1 MPYPTG
7 DINQDGI
14 VNAIDLSLLVSRWN
28 TNDPD
33 ADLNNDGTVNAIDLS
48 LLVSNWG
55 ATGTPTGTALL
66 VTNESTLS
74 AGNQALQSRLVSLG
88 YSVTTRL
95 DSAPVDYTGMDV
107 VVFGS
112 ITGGN
117 INGKYANPP
126 IGVVSVDSWTHFGLG
141 TAIGFQN
148 TVTTLQVTN
157 TAHPLSGGLSNGN
170 HVVYNTP
177 GYLVWST
184 NHNTATAITIATNP
198 GQPTQP
204 IVFGYE
210 AGSMMVNH
218 YATTRHVGMG
228 LHKDVRA
235 NMSAAGW
242 TLFDAAVAWARAS
255 TYVAPPPPAAPTGL
269 TATAS
274 STQVSLTWN
283 TVAGAA
289 SYNVKRSTT
298 SGGPYTTIQSNVT
311 TTSFT
316 NTGLTNGTTYYYVV
330 SAVNTQ
336 GESANSSQVSATPV
350 VASSK
355 LGVYMDTTTLQR
367 MRTRA
372 TSGPYRVAGD
382 VSPNSPGYWN
392 DHIVPQSNTFYS
404 NPLAYVHNPS
414 FSGEWSISNGGFP
427 NSSAKIVLDCA
438 QIRALVGGN
447 LTHRTAVRDWVVA
460 QVNASNFQWSDL
472 SKFPMGHTYKEES
485 GQSQDSNGSYNSVM
499 GDQGHGGA
507 TWLRIVAYAFSNLE
521 AWSLDAGQPSM
532 FTAAQKNQAL
542 SWLYHGARY
551 FQAWADRNSAVIW
564 GYNNDRFNLIFN
576 NRLGGNLRTVWWN
589 ADGSAGRQV
598 DVQPHYSYNNRYA
611 QTHATAFVISQL
623 CIDHSWAPPA
633 GKITPIQLR
642 ARTVQRLKEMI
653 ITCLHPDGT
662 YPDQDRDLPP
672 EGSEVGLAYTA
683 NTLGA
688 HAAMAN
694 VAMLAGDDSLW
705 TWETTQGY
713 NAATT
718 GSPPNFPGD
727 KGLRW
732 YMRVVANYHT
742 DAYNRYATNTGNSD
756 DRQDGRKPRTNPTW
770 YGVAF
775 TYAFSQDWYWKDE
788 LVKQACLRTHA
799 ATPAYPSSPSYPG
812 WTSPNAEVAGLF
824 QFQQDVI

>member
-1 MPYPTG
+1 MYPTG
-7 DINQDGI
+7 DINQDGT

-95 DSAPVDYTGMDV
+95 DSAPVDYTGMDI

-210 AGSMMVNH
+210 AGSH
-218 YATTRHVGMG
+218 DGQATTLLPGM
-228 LHKDVRA
+228 LVWDSIKT
-235 NMSAAGW
+235 SEPTCLLPAGPS
-242 TLFDAAVAWARAS
+242 LMPLS
-255 TYVAPPPPAAPTGL
+255 PGQEPPPTWLHHHQLPQPASPPLPAD
-269 TATAS
+269 
-274 STQVSLTWN
+274 TQVSLTWN

-336 GESANSSQVSATPV
+336 GESANSSA
-350 VASSK
+350 
-355 LGVYMDTTTLQR
+355 
-367 MRTRA
+367 
-372 TSGPYRVAGD
+372 
-382 VSPNSPGYWN
+382 
-392 DHIVPQSNTFYS
+392 
-404 NPLAYVHNPS
+404 
-414 FSGEWSISNGGFP
+414 GEW
-427 NSSAKIVLDCA
+427 
-438 QIRALVGGN
+438 
-447 LTHRTAVRDWVVA
+447 
-460 QVNASNFQWSDL
+460 
-472 SKFPMGHTYKEES
+472 
-485 GQSQDSNGSYNSVM
+485 
-499 GDQGHGGA
+499 
-507 TWLRIVAYAFSNLE
+507 
-521 AWSLDAGQPSM
+521 DAGC
-532 FTAAQKNQAL
+532 
-542 SWLYHGARY
+542 GE
-551 FQAWADRNSAVIW
+551 W
-564 GYNNDRFNLIFN
+564 GRGRLNN
-576 NRLGGNLRTVWWN
+576 
-589 ADGSAGRQV
+589 ACCRQR
-598 DVQPHYSYNNRYA
+598 S
-611 QTHATAFVISQL
+611 I
-623 CIDHSWAPPA
+623 
-633 GKITPIQLR
+633 
-642 ARTVQRLKEMI
+642 
-653 ITCLHPDGT
+653 
-662 YPDQDRDLPP
+662 
-672 EGSEVGLAYTA
+672 A
-683 NTLGA
+683 N
-688 HAAMAN
+688 
-694 VAMLAGDDSLW
+694 
-705 TWETTQGY
+705 GY
-713 NAATT
+713 
-718 GSPPNFPGD
+718 
-727 KGLRW
+727 R
-732 YMRVVANYHT
+732 
-742 DAYNRYATNTGNSD
+742 
-756 DRQDGRKPRTNPTW
+756 
-770 YGVAF
+770 
-775 TYAFSQDWYWKDE
+775 
-788 LVKQACLRTHA
+788 
-799 ATPAYPSSPSYPG
+799 
-812 WTSPNAEVAGLF
+812 
-824 QFQQDVI
+824 

>member
-1 MPYPTG
+1 MYPTG

-235 NMSAAGW
+235 NMTAAGW

-269 TATAS
+269 TATAGD
-274 STQVSLTWN
+274 TQVSLTWN

-289 SYNVKRSTT
+289 SYTIKRSTT

-336 GESANSSQVSATPV
+336 GESANSSQVSGVPV
-350 VASSK
+350 VGSGGGGEGVFLYSSSQITMFQDRMLYGPYKSTGDAGHGGPYSPGDGDRALAAANAFIANPTSYRWASTVPLTTSSPFPDYLVFLANRAAWCYMTLPNHPNRNAWRDAYK
-355 LGVYMDTTTLQR
+355 AHLLWHANHANHDFANSNHYPHTYSAGADGPIFRMGGWMRCMIQGYDMLGRDVFTSSERATLDRFFYTWANWVSHWVVLNVGKYSSRISGWLSGDYTSTNSDWLVFSGSLSADNPYDGGPRMSTSSMNQTNRHGSVHNSGAYIAAYLKYHGIVPSTAGTQPSYGWWTPDQIVTRYAHIAKIYINYSLYPHGITGDFHRAIPPDRAWLGVAYSGSEQAAPLGIAKYLARVGDMSVWNYSTTYGAHNQGGSPTTITG
-367 MRTRA
+367 RTGFPAKNLHWMAHSYARYYNG
-372 TSGPYRVAGD
+372 TSGWNRRVQGYEMFRTGEVKD
-382 VSPNSPGYWN
+382 IFNSVIAAAVYPTDMTLRNSWRRDG
-392 DHIVPQSNTFYS
+392 
-404 NPLAYVHNPS
+404 
-414 FSGEWSISNGGFP
+414 GGFP
-427 NSSAKIVLDCA
+427 AYPQNP
-438 QIRALVGGN
+438 VGYSP
-447 LTHRTAVRDWVVA
+447 
-460 QVNASNFQWSDL
+460 AS
-472 SKFPMGHTYKEES
+472 M
-485 GQSQDSNGSYNSVM
+485 
-499 GDQGHGGA
+499 
-507 TWLRIVAYAFSNLE
+507 
-521 AWSLDAGQPSM
+521 
-532 FTAAQKNQAL
+532 
-542 SWLYHGARY
+542 SWEGK
-551 FQAWADRNSAVIW
+551 
-564 GYNNDRFNLIFN
+564 
-576 NRLGGNLRTVWWN
+576 LRTTM
-589 ADGSAGRQV
+589 GL
-598 DVQPHYSYNNRYA
+598 
-611 QTHATAFVISQL
+611 IEL
-623 CIDHSWAPPA
+623 AP
-633 GKITPIQLR
+633 
-642 ARTVQRLKEMI
+642 
-653 ITCLHPDGT
+653 
-662 YPDQDRDLPP
+662 
-672 EGSEVGLAYTA
+672 
-683 NTLGA
+683 
-688 HAAMAN
+688 
-694 VAMLAGDDSLW
+694 
-705 TWETTQGY
+705 
-713 NAATT
+713 
-718 GSPPNFPGD
+718 
-727 KGLRW
+727 
-732 YMRVVANYHT
+732 
-742 DAYNRYATNTGNSD
+742 
-756 DRQDGRKPRTNPTW
+756 
-770 YGVAF
+770 
-775 TYAFSQDWYWKDE
+775 
-788 LVKQACLRTHA
+788 
-799 ATPAYPSSPSYPG
+799 
-812 WTSPNAEVAGLF
+812 
-824 QFQQDVI
+824 

>member
-1 MPYPTG
+1 MYPTG

-210 AGSMMVNH
+210 AGSVMVSH

-235 NMSAAGW
+235 NMTAAGW

-269 TATAS
+269 TATAGD
-274 STQVSLTWN
+274 TQVSLTWN

-289 SYNVKRSTT
+289 SYTIKRSTT

-336 GESANSSQVSATPV
+336 GESANSSQVSGVPV
-350 VASSK
+350 VGSGGGGEGVFLYSSSQIT
-355 LGVYMDTTTLQR
+355 MFQDR
-367 MRTRA
+367 MLY
-372 TSGPYRVAGD
+372 GPYKSTGD
-382 VSPNSPGYWN
+382 
-392 DHIVPQSNTFYS
+392 
-404 NPLAYVHNPS
+404 A
-414 FSGEWSISNGGFP
+414 
-427 NSSAKIVLDCA
+427 
-438 QIRALVGGN
+438 
-447 LTHRTAVRDWVVA
+447 
-460 QVNASNFQWSDL
+460 
-472 SKFPMGHTYKEES
+472 
-485 GQSQDSNGSYNSVM
+485 
-499 GDQGHGGA
+499 GHGGPYSPGDGDRA
-507 TWLRIVAYAFSNLE
+507 LAAANAFIANPTDYRFVHTAPFVQSTAKEPPYLTYLANRAAWCYMTLPNHPNRNAWRDAYKAHLL
-521 AWSLDAGQPSM
+521 WHAGQPDHDWSNSSNYPETVPAACLNPM
-532 FTAAQKNQAL
+532 FRLGGWMKCMAMGYDMLGRDSFTAAERATLDRWFYGWANWVAHWMVNTVGQYPSRVSGWLSGNYSSTFSGHVGWGTTGAQYPYDGGPQISVSSMNQTNRHGAVN
-542 SWLYHGARY
+542 SSGAFMAAYFKYHGV
-551 FQAWADRNSAVIW
+551 N
-564 GYNNDRFNLIFN
+564 
-576 NRLGGNLRTVWWN
+576 
-589 ADGSAGRQV
+589 
-598 DVQPHYSYNNRYA
+598 P
-611 QTHATAFVISQL
+611 
-623 CIDHSWAPPA
+623 
-633 GKITPIQLR
+633 
-642 ARTVQRLKEMI
+642 
-653 ITCLHPDGT
+653 
-662 YPDQDRDLPP
+662 
-672 EGSEVGLAYTA
+672 
-683 NTLGA
+683 
-688 HAAMAN
+688 
-694 VAMLAGDDSLW
+694 
-705 TWETTQGY
+705 
-713 NAATT
+713 ATT
-718 GSPPNFPGD
+718 GSQPSYGWWTPDQLVARYAHIAKIFVNYSLYPHGFTGD
-727 KGLRW
+727 FHRGTGTDNAWQGWAYAGHEIMAPIQIAKYMAQLGDTSVWDYSTTYGPHNQNGSPTTITGVSNYPAKNLRW
-732 YMRVVANYHT
+732 AALMYCRYVNDAWNRRQFGLPMTRDGEIKDIQLTAMASKVYPT
-742 DAYNRYATNTGNSD
+742 DTYLQSSWRRQGN
-756 DRQDGRKPRTNPTW
+756 G
-770 YGVAF
+770 F
-775 TYAFSQDWYWKDE
+775 
-788 LVKQACLRTHA
+788 
-799 ATPAYPSSPSYPG
+799 PAYPQTTVGYGNSMDWEG
-812 WTSPNAEVAGLF
+812 EMRTSMGLIEVAP
-824 QFQQDVI
+824 